1 MITDILF
8 YSTIVLNFAG
18 FIFACVFLWIN
29 IYGKYTDMEDRGIS
43 TLRIARISM
52 IISIVFAFLICLFVD
67 SEDIFE
73 ALSNSSLLYSIIA
86 ITWLAVVLICGITML
101 ITVVSKRLYKP
112 SISLAC
118 KKLFKIS
125 IPGALVCLFFTWLF
139 F

>member
-8 YSTIVLNFAG
+8 YSTIVLNFSG

-29 IYGKYTDMEDRGIS
+29 IYDKYTDIEDRGTS

-52 IISIVFAFLICLFVD
+52 IISIVFAFLINLFVD
-67 SEDIFE
+67 SEEITD
-73 ALSNSSLLYSIIA
+73 ALSNPSLLYSIIA

-101 ITVVSKRLYKP
+101 VTVVSKRLYKP
-112 SISLAC
+112 SISMAG

-125 IPGALVCLFFTWLF
+125 LPGALVCLFFTWLF